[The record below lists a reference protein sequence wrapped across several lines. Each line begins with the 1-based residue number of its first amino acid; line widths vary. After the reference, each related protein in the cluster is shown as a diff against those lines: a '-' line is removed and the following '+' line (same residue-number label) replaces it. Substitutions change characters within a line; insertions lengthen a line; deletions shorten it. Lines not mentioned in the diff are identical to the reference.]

1 MSVSFHNGI
10 RKNNNKDAMKQVIS
24 NFIENYADGQN
35 KVYMQ
40 PEFLF
45 SLFSSFLRFLAS
57 L

>member
-1 MSVSFHNGI
+1 MSVSFHNGV

-24 NFIENYADGQN
+24 YFIKNYVASQN

-45 SLFSSFLRFLAS
+45 SLFSSRYFLAS